1 MTKLEE
7 IARAICVREGY
18 AVEALKA
25 GQYGEHAN
33 TWQDFIDDARTAVE
47 VMMTPSAGMIAACDP
62 IYHASG
68 DEVWKADSEDTWS
81 AMCRAILDETPT

>member
-47 VMMTPSAGMIAACDP
+47 VMMTPSTCI
-62 IYHASG
+62 
-68 DEVWKADSEDTWS
+68 V
-81 AMCRAILDETPT
+81 